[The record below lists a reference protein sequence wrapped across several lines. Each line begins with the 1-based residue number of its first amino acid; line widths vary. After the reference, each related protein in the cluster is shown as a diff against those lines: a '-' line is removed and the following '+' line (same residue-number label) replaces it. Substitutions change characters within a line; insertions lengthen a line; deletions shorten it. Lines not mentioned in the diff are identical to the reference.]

1 MHLPKKTIDVHT
13 HILTE
18 EMIRLMRKE
27 APTLKIE
34 LRRLDDGTAVLQ
46 MDDVTQNPFPRE
58 AWDLDCRFQDMA
70 RYAVDL
76 QVLSNVPHTFLY
88 EKDASLASA
97 FAEIQN
103 DAIASL
109 VRKYPDRF
117 LGLATLP
124 MQVPELAARELRRA
138 ASSCGL
144 VGIHLGTNIQGR
156 NLDDPSLEPVWAAA
170 QELGSFVLIHPHKTA
185 AGDRLKSYYLKNLI
199 GNPLD
204 TTIAAASLIFGGV
217 IERYPG
223 IRFCFSHGGG
233 FVPYQAGRFMHGW
246 SVRPE
251 PKQILGNGPAESLG
265 RMYYD
270 TILHSDEA
278 LRFLIGSV
286 GAGRVLLGSD
296 YPFDMGYLNGVRQ
309 LRSLGIP
316 ENQQALILGDT
327 ARTLLGIV

>member
-1 MHLPKKTIDVHT
+1 MNQKKTIDVHA

-18 EMIRLMRKE
+18 EMMRLMRKE
-27 APTLKIE
+27 APTLAIE
-34 LRRLDDGTAVLQ
+34 LRRIDDSAAVLQ
-46 MDDVTQNPFPRE
+46 FGDITQNPFPRG
-58 AWDLDCRFQDMA
+58 AWDLDWRFRDMD
-70 RYAVDL
+70 RYEVGL
-76 QVLSNVPHTFLY
+76 QLLSNVPHTFLY
-88 EKDASLASA
+88 DKEASLAA
-97 FAEIQN
+97 ICAEIQN
-103 DAIASL
+103 NEIASL

-124 MQVPELAARELRRA
+124 MQAPERAAQELRRA
-138 ASSCGL
+138 IVSCGL
-144 VGIHLGTNIQGR
+144 VGVQIGSNVQSR
-156 NLDDPSLEPVWAAA
+156 NLDDPSLEPVWAVAH
-170 QELGSFVLIHPHKTA
+170 ELGAFVLIHPHRIA

-223 IRFCFSHGGG
+223 INFCFSHGGG

-246 SVRPE
+246 DVRPE
-251 PKQILGNGPAESLG
+251 PKQFLDKGPAESLG
-265 RMYYD
+265 RIYYD
-270 TILHSDEA
+270 TILHSEDA

-286 GAGRVLLGSD
+286 GADHVLLGSD
-296 YPFDMGYLNGVRQ
+296 YPFDMAYLDGVRQ
-309 LRSLGIP
+309 LRSLVIP